1 MRLTSGET
9 LRALMR
15 QRGDTM
21 DSLGRKAGCSRSFI
35 GQLCKEDKRSCT
47 PELAARIAEALAV
60 PADLLFVSKEHA
72 VSDIYPR
79 NLSGAA

>member
-21 DSLGRKAGCSRSFI
+21 DSLARKAGCSRSFI
-35 GQLCKEDKRSCT
+35 GQLCKEAKRSCT

-60 PADLLFVSKEHA
+60 PSDLLFVSREHA
-72 VSDIYPR
+72 DSDIYTR
-79 NLSGAA
+79 SVSGAM